1 MIRLEKR
8 HWSFSSLSASY
19 LEEIP
24 LKIKEAQN
32 STFHAAIL
40 KLYLAARAYVHVC
53 DVISLTQNWQE
64 AEKRATDILAPS
76 QAH

>member
-1 MIRLEKR
+1 MC
-8 HWSFSSLSASY
+8 Y

-32 STFHAAIL
+32 STFDAAIL
-40 KLYLAARAYVHVC
+40 KLYLAARAYLHVC

-64 AEKRATDILAPS
+64 AENEQQTSWHPHKLTKMYFSKRPFT
-76 QAH
+76 